1 MTGQRLMPLSA
12 LYKLNLFKA
21 YKIEMDEAVAFLLFV
36 FVLFEYHIL

>member
-21 YKIEMDEAVAFLLFV
+21 YKIEMEAVAFLLFV
-36 FVLFEYHIL
+36 FVLFEYHILY